1 MRPKKDEVRR
11 KILEAAE
18 IQFLK
23 EGFRG
28 AGMRELVR
36 LSGVSYGNIYKYFN
50 HKEDILNTL
59 MKPFADMLI
68 EGFAEITS
76 HKENGEEDATEII
89 TKGLFRLYEKNR
101 NLFLI
106 FFLHMKGSQLDRK
119 RVMLIDKL
127 AIHIAHLINDDG
139 LSRILARNFFST
151 IAELALQNE
160 DPQSFKKAVTE
171 FVSYH
176 IRGCCS

>member
-1 MRPKKDEVRR
+1 
-11 KILEAAE
+11 
-18 IQFLK
+18 
-23 EGFRG
+23 
-28 AGMRELVR
+28 
-36 LSGVSYGNIYKYFN
+36 
-50 HKEDILNTL
+50 
-59 MKPFADMLI
+59 
-68 EGFAEITS
+68 
-76 HKENGEEDATEII
+76 
-89 TKGLFRLYEKNR
+89 
-101 NLFLI
+101 
-106 FFLHMKGSQLDRK
+106 MKGSQLDRK

-176 IRGCCS
+176 IRGLLLLIFFAI